1 MSNFEH
7 FLSTKKVYL
16 KKLTK
21 KIIFNELLYNC
32 ISSIV
37 IYIKKP
43 SIWWPEK
50 YFSHDKMQFFGIFRN
65 YEIKYCFWSFG
76 NTIEILVI
84 IGRRVSTMTVS
95 QIRKKTAFWKK
106 NLFSHCLYIPS
117 VQQTALLVFLWSI
130 TIPQHSSLSKGKVLY
145 WQSHGWLT
153 ENDGRSPPDE

>member
-21 KIIFNELLYNC
+21 KIIFNELFYNC
-32 ISSIV
+32 ISSTV

-65 YEIKYCFWSFG
+65 YETKFCSWSFG
-76 NTIEILVI
+76 NTIEIMVL
-84 IGRRVSTMTVS
+84 IGRLVLTMHTNLS
-95 QIRKKTAFWKK
+95 FYKFPEMAERFLAWGSRQWMAFFKMK
-106 NLFSHCLYIPS
+106 ILGQFYLVNSKILGKQLFP
-117 VQQTALLVFLWSI
+117 
-130 TIPQHSSLSKGKVLY
+130 
-145 WQSHGWLT
+145 
-153 ENDGRSPPDE
+153 

>member
-21 KIIFNELLYNC
+21 KIIFNELFYNC
-32 ISSIV
+32 ISSTV

-76 NTIEILVI
+76 NTIEIMVI
-84 IGRRVSTMTVS
+84 IGRRVLTMPKRTQPDPEFCYPNPSLELGLLLKMNSSSTKFLPELEWDAFTLL
-95 QIRKKTAFWKK
+95 QCKK
-106 NLFSHCLYIPS
+106 CREM
-117 VQQTALLVFLWSI
+117 
-130 TIPQHSSLSKGKVLY
+130 SS
-145 WQSHGWLT
+145 
-153 ENDGRSPPDE
+153 

>member
-32 ISSIV
+32 ISSTV

-76 NTIEILVI
+76 NTIKIMAL
-84 IGRRVSTMTVS
+84 IGGRVLTMFRIRIDVSGTRSISINNISLFSKHIFSWNEFIFKLFSKHLLSHTLS
-95 QIRKKTAFWKK
+95 QITTA
-106 NLFSHCLYIPS
+106 
-117 VQQTALLVFLWSI
+117 V
-130 TIPQHSSLSKGKVLY
+130 
-145 WQSHGWLT
+145 
-153 ENDGRSPPDE
+153 